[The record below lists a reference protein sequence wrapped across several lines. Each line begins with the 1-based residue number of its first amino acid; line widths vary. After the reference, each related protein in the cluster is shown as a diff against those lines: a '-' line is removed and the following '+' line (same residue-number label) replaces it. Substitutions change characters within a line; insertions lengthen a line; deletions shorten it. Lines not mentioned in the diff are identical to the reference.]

1 MKKYILIFVTLF
13 ALSCNSD
20 EDYEDLNRDPNNPTE
35 VAPEALFTAAEKSL
49 FDQLESTNVNV
60 NVFRLFSQY
69 WTEVTYI
76 EESNYDLTTR
86 NINGN
91 HWSEI
96 YRDVL
101 YDLQN
106 AKQLVDGDSG
116 KTGMISVLEVYT
128 WQILVDTFGDVPYS
142 EALKGKDLMLPKYD
156 DDAVIYSDLLVR
168 IDDAIAKLNSASSG
182 FGSADVMYQGD
193 ISKWRK
199 FAQSLKLKLA
209 MRIADY
215 DNAKAKTAAEQ
226 AYLGGLFTSNNDNA
240 TIDYESANPYPV
252 WTDLVQSGRNDF
264 VVANTIV
271 DYMNTLNDPRRSK
284 YFAENL
290 GAGVFVGGTYG
301 DFNNFSTKTHVND
314 LIQTQTFRGV
324 IMDYSEIEF
333 LLAEAAE
340 RSYSVGANAETHYNN
355 AITASMQDWGVS
367 SSDISSYLSNSSV
380 AYTSASGSWRQKIGF
395 QFWLAMYNR
404 GFEGWSVYRKYDAPV
419 LNVAADSG
427 DPIPNR
433 YTYPISE
440 QTLNLTNWTAA
451 KAAMGGDTQQ
461 IKVFWDVN

>member
-1 MKKYILIFVTLF
+1 MKKYLLFLATLF
-13 ALSCNSD
+13 ILSCSD

-35 VAPEALFTAAEKSL
+35 VSPENLFTASQKSL

-91 HWSEI
+91 HWGEI

-106 AKQLVDGDSG
+106 AKVLVDGDAG
-116 KTGMISVLEVYT
+116 KTAMISVLEVYA
-128 WQILVDTFGDVPYS
+128 WQILVDTFGDIPYT
-142 EALKGKDLMLPKYD
+142 EALQGKDNMLPSYD
-156 DDAVIYSDLLVR
+156 NDTDIYANLLVR
-168 IDDAIAKLNSASSG
+168 IDEAITQLNGASSG
-182 FGSADVMYQGD
+182 FSAADVMYQGD
-193 ISKWRK
+193 MTKWKK
-199 FAQSLKLKLA
+199 FAQSLKFKLA
-209 MRIADY
+209 MRIADV
-215 DNAKAKTAAEQ
+215 NNTAAKAAAEQ
-226 AYLGGLFTSNNDNA
+226 AYAGGLFTSNADNA
-240 TIDYESANPYPV
+240 TIDYESANPNPI

-264 VVANTIV
+264 VVTNTIV
-271 DYMNTLNDPRRSK
+271 DYMNTLSDPRRPK
-284 YFAENL
+284 YFADNL
-290 GAGVFVGGTYG
+290 GAGVYVGGTYG
-301 DFNNFSTKTHVND
+301 DFNNFSTKTHVAD

-324 IMDYSEIEF
+324 IMDYAEVEF

-340 RSYSVGANAETHYNN
+340 RGYVVGANAETHYNN
-355 AITASMQDWGVS
+355 AINASMADWGVS
-367 SSDISSYLSNSSV
+367 STAAASYLADPAV
-380 AYTSASGSWRQKIGF
+380 AYTTASGTWKQKIGF

-404 GFEGWSVYRKYDAPV
+404 GFEGWCIYRKYDAPV

-427 DPIPNR
+427 DPVPNR

-440 QTLNLTNWTAA
+440 QTLNVTNWTAA
-451 KAAMGGDTQQ
+451 STAIGGDTQAT
-461 IKVFWDVN
+461 KVFWDVN

>member
-1 MKKYILIFVTLF
+1 MKKYLLFLATLF
-13 ALSCNSD
+13 ILSCSD

-35 VAPEALFTAAEKSL
+35 VSAENLFTASQKSL

-91 HWSEI
+91 HWGEI

-106 AKQLVDGDSG
+106 AKVLVDGDAG
-116 KTGMISVLEVYT
+116 KTAMISVLEVYA
-128 WQILVDTFGDVPYS
+128 WQILVDTFGDIPYTQ
-142 EALKGKDLMLPKYD
+142 ALQGKDNMLPSYD
-156 DDAVIYSDLLVR
+156 NDTDIYANLLVR
-168 IDDAIAKLNSASSG
+168 IDAAINQLNGASSG
-182 FGSADVMYQGD
+182 FNAADIMYQGD
-193 ISKWRK
+193 MTKWKK

-209 MRIADY
+209 MRIADV
-215 DNAKAKTAAEQ
+215 NNTAAKAAAEQ
-226 AYLGGLFTSNNDNA
+226 AYAGGLFTSNADNA
-240 TIDYESANPYPV
+240 TIDYESANPNPI
-252 WTDLVQSGRNDF
+252 WTDLIQSGRNDF
-264 VVANTIV
+264 VVANTII
-271 DYMNTLNDPRRSK
+271 DYMNTLSDPRRSK
-284 YFAENL
+284 YFADNL
-290 GAGVFVGGTYG
+290 GAGTYVGGTYG
-301 DFNNFSTKTHVND
+301 DFNNFSTKTHVAD

-324 IMDYSEIEF
+324 IMDYAEIEF

-340 RSYSVGANAETHYNN
+340 RGYVVGANAETHYNN
-355 AITASMQDWGVS
+355 AINASMADWGVS
-367 SSDISSYLSNSSV
+367 STAAASYLADPAV
-380 AYTSASGSWRQKIGF
+380 AYTTASGTWKQKIGF

-404 GFEGWSVYRKYDAPV
+404 GFEGWCIYRKYDAPV

-427 DPIPNR
+427 DPVPNR

-440 QTLNLTNWTAA
+440 QTLNVTNWTAA
-451 KAAMGGDTQQ
+451 STAIGGDTQAT
-461 IKVFWDVN
+461 KVFWDVN